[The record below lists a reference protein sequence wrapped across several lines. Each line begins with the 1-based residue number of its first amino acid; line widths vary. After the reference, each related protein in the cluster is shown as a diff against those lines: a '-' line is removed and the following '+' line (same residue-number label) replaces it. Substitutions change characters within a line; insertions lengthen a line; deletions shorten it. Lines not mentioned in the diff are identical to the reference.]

1 MYPYLLCGEVT
12 LLNPNSIRY
21 GFAFNA
27 LVAKQQEALGISEP
41 YPYPAGSP
49 KSCPR
54 AKRRSEKR
62 IPAMEIMHKF
72 L

>member
-1 MYPYLLCGEVT
+1 MYPYLLCEEVT

-27 LVAKQQEALGISEP
+27 LVAKQQEGLGISEP

-49 KSCPR
+49 KC
-54 AKRRSEKR
+54 EKR
-62 IPAMEIMHKF
+62 IPAMEIMPKF